1 LQRADD
7 ALTQQDGEYP
17 MTEAAKTAETV
28 QTAAA
33 HGVDV
38 ARKIWLAGVGAY
50 GRVFQEAQGQIG
62 KVTGAAN
69 ELFDELV
76 AKGEQVE
83 DMVRDSLKKNE
94 TAAKATEFVEKTTE
108 QVKDYR
114 EKRMADLEERF
125 ETVRKTVMDT
135 VAPFNVFGLGAQIQ
149 ELTAK
154 VEALTAEVESLKGAK
169 PAAPKAKKAAA
180 ETEAA

>member
-1 LQRADD
+1 METDMTDTAKTTE
-7 ALTQQDGEYP
+7 AV
-17 MTEAAKTAETV
+17 TEAAK
-28 QTAAA
+28 AATA
-33 HGVDV
+33 HGTDI
-38 ARKIWLAGVGAY
+38 ARRIWLAGVGAY

-114 EKRMADLEERF
+114 EKRMSDLEERF

-135 VAPFNVFGLGAQIQ
+135 VAPFNVFGLGARLE

-169 PAAPKAKKAAA
+169 APKALKAPKVEA
-180 ETEAA
+180 EAA

>member
-1 LQRADD
+1 
-7 ALTQQDGEYP
+7 
-17 MTEAAKTAETV
+17 MTEATKATETA
-28 QTAAA
+28 QAAA
-33 HGVDV
+33 AQGADI
-38 ARKIWLAGVGAY
+38 ARRIWLAGVGAY
-50 GRVFQEAQGQIG
+50 GRVFQEAQGQLG

-83 DMVRDSLKKNE
+83 DMVRDTLKKNDA
-94 TAAKATEFVEKTTE
+94 AAKATEFVEKTTE

-149 ELTAK
+149 ELTVR
-154 VEALTAEVESLKGAK
+154 VEALTAEVEALKGGK